1 MPIAAAP
8 VILSAAVVAAVAF
21 LNERD
26 KKKEVA
32 PPPIEPPIVPPPIVP
47 PPPIE
52 PNVNVEPTD
61 FPAGALLG
69 VIGADGVNLR
79 QEPNERSRSLGTLAR
94 GTIVELFEGGH
105 EPATTAA
112 PSGWERA
119 RTRSGTTGF
128 VAAHLLTGRACR
140 RSRSSRRSNPN
151 ARSRRPASRSSLRC
165 RRPRRRRPRRRAG
178 SSTPSASEGSSA
190 GRRARSPTATASAVG
205 RCGRRRSYARSIF
218 AGAAPLRSPARA
230 PRSSLDAIRIVP
242 TSCPRRSCA
251 VGLRRAPSFFGGRP
265 SLAEVL
271 DEPV

>member
-128 VAAHLLTGRACR
+128 VAAHLLTGRGLPAIPIEPQIEPER
-140 RSRSSRRSNPN
+140 PIPPPGVEIIPPVPETTATETEEEGGILDALGLGGLFGGTSGPIPYGYGFR
-151 ARSRRPASRSSLRC
+151 RRPMWTAAQLRALDL
-165 RRPRRRRPRRRAG
+165 RRRRAAAIARARAAELARRYPHRPYLVPAALVRRRPP
-178 SSTPSASEGSSA
+178 T
-190 GRRARSPTATASAVG
+190 RAE
-205 RCGRRRSYARSIF
+205 
-218 AGAAPLRSPARA
+218 L
-230 PRSSLDAIRIVP
+230 
-242 TSCPRRSCA
+242 
-251 VGLRRAPSFFGGRP
+251 LRRAALARGGAR
-265 SLAEVL
+265 
-271 DEPV
+271 